1 MSMDITDVDRVPA
14 LFAKHDGPTLAG
26 LTFRVGQ
33 ADETLARRGITHLLE
48 HLVLHGHG
56 LTDYHYNGSTGVVV
70 TTFHL
75 QGGEDDIVAYLNG
88 VCASLQALPMHRLET
103 ERQVL
108 RAEERGR
115 SSGAADSLAL
125 WRYGART
132 YGLPAYGEMGLPRI
146 GPDELQWWARTWF
159 TRQNAVLW
167 VAGERIPPALKLAL
181 PDGERRPVPAPT
193 TALRG
198 TPAYFCGD
206 GNHVAYDGIVRRG
219 TAGMVLSEVLERE
232 LYRSLRQEDGNSY
245 TAATN
250 YDPRGDGYAVVTAIA
265 DSVPDKQDAVLGGFV
280 DVLAKLRAGRIEQ
293 ADLDAVR
300 AKAEDSL
307 RGPMADVGRLPL
319 RAFDLLTGASLR
331 SVEEVREQLRAVTVA
346 DVHGAALEMLGS
358 GLLQTPHGHDAE
370 WAGFAPAPVSSERA
384 IEGPRYPSVENPQI
398 RLVVGASGVGL
409 DREGRPPVSIP
420 FDQCAVSLA
429 HPDGGRQLIGVDS
442 LTIRVEPTL
451 FHIPPEA
458 LAHLDA
464 ALAPVTVPLPA
475 RDPEDIP
482 VPSSPAPATVT
493 APPKSSNKVG
503 LLVGAITSLVL
514 AVLALCCGG
523 LWTLIVNDNSDPD
536 LDVPMDGFAAVVFVV
551 TYGGFV
557 ALGILGVYL
566 LRRRNRK

>member
-1 MSMDITDVDRVPA
+1 MSFETTDVDGVPA
-14 LFAKHDGPTLAG
+14 LFAKHDGPMLAG

-70 TTFHL
+70 TNFHL

-88 VCASLQALPMHRLET
+88 VCASLQSLPMHRLET

-108 RAEERGR
+108 RAEASGR
-115 SSGAADSLAL
+115 STGAADSLAL

-181 PDGERRPVPAPT
+181 PDGERRPAPAPT
-193 TALRG
+193 SALRG

-206 GNHVAYDGIVRRG
+206 GNHVAYDGIVRRS
-219 TAGMVLSEVLERE
+219 TAAMVLSEVLERE

-250 YDPRGDGYAVVTAIA
+250 YDPRGDGYTVVTAIA

-280 DVLAKLRAGRIEQ
+280 DVLARLRAGRIEA

-319 RAFDLLTGASLR
+319 RAFDLLVGAPLR

-346 DVHGAALEMLGS
+346 DVHAAALEMLDS
-358 GLLQTPHGHDAE
+358 GLLQTPRGHDAE
-370 WAGFAPAPVSSERA
+370 WAGFVAAPINSERA
-384 IEGPRYPSVENPQI
+384 IDGPRYPSIENPQI
-398 RLVVGASGVGL
+398 RLVVGASGAGL

-420 FDQCAVSLA
+420 FDQCAISLA
-429 HPDGGRQLIGVDS
+429 YPDGGRRLIGFDS
-442 LTIRVEPTL
+442 LMIDIEPAVYRL
-451 FHIPPEA
+451 PPEA
-458 LAHLDA
+458 LAHVDA
-464 ALAPVTVPLPA
+464 ALAPVIVPQRPRAPRSVPVPPIPTAPA
-475 RDPEDIP
+475 RKKP
-482 VPSSPAPATVT
+482 
-493 APPKSSNKVG
+493 G
-503 LLVGAITSLVL
+503 LLYGGVA
-514 AVLALCCGG
+514 ALFFALIALYCGG
-523 LWTLIVNDNSDPD
+523 LFTVVVHAHPADPAD
-536 LDVPMDGFAAVVFVV
+536 EVPLDGFAWTVLVL
-551 TYGGFV
+551 TYGGV
-557 ALGILGVYL
+557 PGAGRSRCLPAATA
-566 LRRRNRK
+566 